1 MKQVDEMP
9 TSGKFVA
16 VWQSNSWVSHW
27 DIKVVNGIYI
37 HDHPYDGD
45 VALSSTAIDRLKTK
59 DIRYFIAE

>member
-9 TSGKFVA
+9 TSGQFVA

-27 DIKVVNGIYI
+27 DVKVVDGDYI

-45 VALSSTAIDRLKTK
+45 VVLSKTAIDRLKLKNIT
-59 DIRYFIAE
+59 YFIAD